1 MLPIN
6 KVSIFA
12 LLFASPLLSAQEWSA
27 SSSVNMRSSEST
39 QPGSSYK
46 DHGRSANAS
55 LSKRVDKWNLGMA
68 LSYSLSTLD
77 QNTNS
82 ARNKPEGV
90 SGVAMASRD
99 IGGGRSVSA
108 TLGYGKNTTDSSEIT
123 GGNTVT
129 YTSDTSFLSSSI
141 ALTQSIS
148 LSRRSMAIISARYT
162 HVRND
167 RKPYTTSAGA
177 GTPESKSDFGITTL
191 GVGYSHRLGR
201 YTPYIQVDWNSSNKA
216 FIATDKDYFSINTGV
231 NYRLN
236 ATTNIGASFST
247 VTGKAH
253 SRDNTFGINLNH
265 AF

>member
-1 MLPIN
+1 
-6 KVSIFA
+6 
-12 LLFASPLLSAQEWSA
+12 
-27 SSSVNMRSSEST
+27 MRSSEST
-39 QPGSSYK
+39 QPGASYK
-46 DHGRSANAS
+46 DRGKSANAS

-68 LSYSLSTLD
+68 MSYSLSTLD

-90 SGVAMASRD
+90 SAVAMASHD
-99 IGGGRSVSA
+99 IGNGRSVSA
-108 TLGYGKNTTDSSEIT
+108 TLGYGKNTTNSSEIT

-129 YTSDTSFLSSSI
+129 YTSDSSFLSSSI
-141 ALTQSIS
+141 GLTQSIS

-162 HVRND
+162 HIRSD
-167 RKPYTTSAGA
+167 RKSYTNSAGTE
-177 GTPESKSDFGITTL
+177 TPGAKSDFGFTTL
-191 GVGYSHRLGR
+191 GVGYNHRFGR

-216 FIATDKDYFSINTGV
+216 FIATDRDYFSINTGI

-253 SRDNTFGINLNH
+253 SRDNTIGVSLSH